1 MINAAFAVGA
11 KVRVKAF
18 YPPGHV
24 RTPYYCRGK
33 LGTIERVLGPYHNP
47 EQLAYGDPDPDALV
61 LYRVRFSQHELWD
74 NYPGGTADGLEL
86 ELYEPWLEPA

>member
-1 MINAAFAVGA
+1 MNNAVFTVGQH
-11 KVRVKAF
+11 VRVKSL

-47 EQLAYGDPDPDALV
+47 EQLAYGDQDPAALV
-61 LYRVRFSQHELWD
+61 LYRVRFSQPELWEHYQGS
-74 NYPGGTADGLEL
+74 NADTLEL